1 MSKEN
6 ELEKRIEILEK
17 EISNIKEDIK
27 RRNAYIIT
35 RLSCSVWRSYWNE
48 NAQCYSRSFSDAT
61 FFSEEEKK
69 LYTRKLGY
77 DSEWK
82 KINSFLDFQ

>member
-17 EISNIKEDIK
+17 EISDIKENMKK
-27 RRNAYIIT
+27 RSAYIIT
-35 RLSCSVWRSYWNE
+35 RLSCGVWRQYWNE
-48 NAQCYSRSFSDAT
+48 RAQCYSRSFSDAT

-69 LYTRKLGY
+69 VYTRKLMSG
-77 DSEWK
+77 EWR
-82 KINSFLDFQ
+82 KISSFLDFQ